1 MAVKGK
7 QVLRTLDSHYFMR
20 KVQLSNLRISMFLP
34 FAFNYKL
41 FTVPVFASINWTIKF
56 KYVIII

>member
-20 KVQLSNLRISMFLP
+20 KVQLSNLRCNVLLP
-34 FAFNYKL
+34 FAFNYRL
-41 FTVPVFASINWTIKF
+41 FIFSENIK
-56 KYVIII
+56 